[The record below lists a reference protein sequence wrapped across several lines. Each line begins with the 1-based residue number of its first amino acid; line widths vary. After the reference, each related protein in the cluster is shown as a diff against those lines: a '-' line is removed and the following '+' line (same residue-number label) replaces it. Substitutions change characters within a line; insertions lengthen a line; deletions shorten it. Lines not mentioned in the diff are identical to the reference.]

1 MATLAVSPLPITRQ
15 TIRQFAR
22 GKALLVAAGVVFFP
36 VIFAVIAQLV
46 PNELSI
52 RELREVL
59 AEVIYLGAFTATL
72 LPIATLLLATG
83 ALGDEIDDRTLF
95 YLTLKPLSR
104 LRIVVEK
111 ILGVFVVCIPLAW
124 AGLATTII
132 ILAWGRFDDVRDL
145 FGPILYAT
153 AAGVIGFGSLFLLLS
168 LFIQRA
174 LLAGLFYIF
183 VWESALA
190 RFLPGIR
197 TISIGHY
204 MNSIFVQL
212 ADDRRITIDQVAA
225 LRTSIITII
234 AVCVV
239 SVMLAT
245 WRLRRMNLE

>member
-1 MATLAVSPLPITRQ
+1 MSPLPITRQ

-22 GKALLVAAGVVFFP
+22 GKALLVAAGIVFFP
-36 VIFAVIAQLV
+36 VIFAVLARLV
-46 PNELSI
+46 PGDLSTSD
-52 RELREVL
+52 LREVL
-59 AEVIYLGAFTATL
+59 AEVIFLGAFTATL

-95 YLTLKPLSR
+95 YLTLNPLSR
-104 LRIVVEK
+104 LRIVIEK
-111 ILGVFVVCIPLAW
+111 LLGVFVVCILLAW
-124 AGLATTII
+124 AGIATTTF

-145 FGPILYAT
+145 FAPILYAT
-153 AAGVIGFGSLFLLLS
+153 AAGVVGFGSLFLLLS

-212 ADDRRITIDQVAA
+212 ADDRHLTLDQLSA

-234 AVCVV
+234 AVCVI
-239 SVMLAT
+239 SIALAT
-245 WRLRRMNLE
+245 WRLRQMNLD

>member
-1 MATLAVSPLPITRQ
+1 MSPLPITRQ

-22 GKALLVAAGVVFFP
+22 GKALLVAAGIVFFP
-36 VIFAVIAQLV
+36 VIFAVLARLV
-46 PNELSI
+46 PGELSTSD
-52 RELREVL
+52 LREVL
-59 AEVIYLGAFTATL
+59 AEVIFLGAFTATL

-104 LRIVVEK
+104 FRIVIEK
-111 ILGVFVVCIPLAW
+111 LLGVFAVCILLAW
-124 AGLATTII
+124 AGIATTTI

-145 FGPILYAT
+145 FAPILYAT
-153 AAGVIGFGSLFLLLS
+153 AAGVVGFGSLFLLLS

-212 ADDRRITIDQVAA
+212 ADDRQLTLDQLSA
-225 LRTSIITII
+225 LRTSIITVI

-239 SVMLAT
+239 SIALAT
-245 WRLRRMNLE
+245 WRLRQMNLD